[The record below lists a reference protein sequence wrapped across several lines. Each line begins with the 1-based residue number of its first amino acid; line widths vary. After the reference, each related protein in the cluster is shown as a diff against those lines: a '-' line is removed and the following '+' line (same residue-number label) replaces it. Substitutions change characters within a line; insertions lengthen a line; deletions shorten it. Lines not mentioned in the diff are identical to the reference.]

1 MMKKRGFLLVALS
14 LMMGVG
20 AAWVANNWVQL
31 RSGQLSAVNNENEIT
46 VVVASMDIP
55 YGTKISARHLNTI
68 SLPKAAVP
76 GDAVLD
82 PESIEGQVSSTDV
95 VSGEMLMKSRLSEHG
110 SGSTLA
116 ALINDNMRAIT
127 VRVDDVVGVAGFL
140 LPGNYVDIIAVKL
153 DRNSKIAK
161 TDTVL
166 KKIRV
171 LAVDQKARTD
181 DSEPVV
187 VRAVTLEMMPQ
198 ESEVLAKSMA
208 EGTIQLTLR
217 NPNEEE
223 VVVVAEAEPEAPKP
237 VVRRRTYTPP
247 APEVTIIRGTKV
259 NKQKTKG

>member
-1 MMKKRGFLLVALS
+1 
-14 LMMGVG
+14 
-20 AAWVANNWVQL
+20 
-31 RSGQLSAVNNENEIT
+31 
-46 VVVASMDIP
+46 MDIP
-55 YGTKISARHLNTI
+55 YGTKIAARHLTTI
-68 SLPKAAVP
+68 TVPKEMVP

-82 PESIEGQVSSTDV
+82 AASIEGYVSSTDV
-95 VSGEMLMKSRLSEHG
+95 VSGEMLMQSRLSEHG

-116 ALINDNMRAIT
+116 ALISTNMRAIT

-140 LPGNYVDIIAVKL
+140 LPGNYVDIIAIKL
-153 DRNSKIAK
+153 NRQTKIAK

-187 VRAVTLEMMPQ
+187 VRAVTMEMLPA

-217 NPNEEE
+217 NPNEED
-223 VVVVAEAEPEAPKP
+223 VVVIAQAKPEPKP
-237 VVRRRTYTPP
+237 VVRRRRTYTPP
-247 APEVTIIRGTKV
+247 APEVTIIRGTKIH
-259 NKQKTKG
+259 KQKTKS